1 MMLWWQIFWRMLLF
15 QLDRFLKDGGIFI
28 SSGIIYMKEEA
39 VKEAVENNRGLKLT
53 DVVKQGDWRAV
64 MAEKR

>member
-1 MMLWWQIFWRMLLF
+1 
-15 QLDRFLKDGGIFI
+15 
-28 SSGIIYMKEEA
+28 MKEEA